1 MGFFSRND
9 SSSTSRRG
17 SASSDAQ
24 IAEMRSR
31 ARRRL
36 IGAVVLV
43 LAVIV
48 IVPLLIDNGVE
59 PEPEP
64 TLAMGGV
71 PLVTPGSIA
80 QPNQNPSLQVEE
92 TLVQPP
98 VLVQP
103 DMTAQGGSVT
113 FAEQQVTPQGTEET
127 VVQVPLTAPEPKP
140 EPKPEKKP
148 EPKPEPKPKPPV
160 NKPENRTDDGSVA
173 LALLEGRIPA
183 GSAAA
188 KPSATPQ
195 RGNFILQAAAYSS
208 EKDAQGRRQQLI
220 SSGVTN
226 AYVESASAGGRSTF
240 RLRVGPFSSREAA
253 VAAQTRLRS
262 LGYQDSFISAQ

>member
-9 SSSTSRRG
+9 SSSTARRAG
-17 SASSDAQ
+17 AGSSDAQ

-48 IVPLLIDNGVE
+48 VVPLLIDNGVE
-59 PEPEP
+59 SDPEP
-64 TLAMGGV
+64 TLALGNA
-71 PLVTPGSIA
+71 PLVVPGSIS
-80 QPNQNPSLQVEE
+80 QPPQAPSLQVEE
-92 TLVQPP
+92 VVVQPP
-98 VLVQP
+98 VLIQP
-103 DMTAQGGSVT
+103 DLDAQGVT
-113 FAEQQVTPQGTEET
+113 TTIDQPPVTPPSTEET
-127 VVQVPLTAPEPKP
+127 VVQVPLEAPKP
-140 EPKPEKKP
+140 QPKPAVEKKP
-148 EPKPEPKPKPPV
+148 EPKPKPAPTKPD
-160 NKPENRTDDGSVA
+160 NNRTDDGSVA
-173 LALLEGRIPA
+173 LAMLEGRIPA
-183 GSAAA
+183 GSAAS
-188 KPSATPQ
+188 KPAAAPQ